1 MGLRGWIRGGKVQPK
16 IEEADGMFTVSFVD
30 GDGTRHASAFNSKA
44 AAKAYAHEVRKLPAD
59 ESFDRVELSV
69 LVAQST
75 GIARNPGAEYGILPP
90 K

>member
-1 MGLRGWIRGGKVQPK
+1 MGLRNWLSGGVKPT
-16 IEEADGMFTVSFVD
+16 IDEADGTFTVSFVD
-30 GDGTRHASAFNSKA
+30 GAGTRHASTFHSKA
-44 AAKAYAHEVRKLPAD
+44 AAKAFAREVRRLPAD
-59 ESFDRVELSV
+59 ESFDRTELSV